1 MRGPIALAA
10 AVEIVVCL
18 IILASASVIVHGGV
32 MP

>member
-18 IILASASVIVHGGV
+18 IIVIAASVIVHGGV
-32 MP
+32 LP